1 MRASMLSSRLCNC
14 PASLPSLRSCLRNSA
29 SMESSFESSPCAATA
44 SRDNPRLNNL
54 ASCSSSAA
62 LCPLPSFAIYQ
73 QLDKER
79 LLFRR
84 GFGLTLF
91 GDQIVDDPQ
100 RTLVCLI
107 LRQGRPAHAAADTE
121 LAGDNHFSRATDAI
135 AERSRFGLQ
144 YLCGYRVGIENLV
157 ELRASDT
164 LGGEQREDLV
174 GGVQHIVLN
183 MDGLKK
189 AVVQAIELEQ
199 RVGGVKHLRVK
210 LGAIV
215 PDHRRIVEI
224 NIRCQGLLPRLYQRI
239 EMKAVSA
246 AVGKHFDHF
255 DFGGIARAH
264 GVGQAHVILAFDKR
278 FRHTQRGEQR
288 A

>member
-29 SMESSFESSPCAATA
+29 SMASSLESNPCAATA

-73 QLDKER
+73 QLEIER

-84 GFGLTLF
+84 SFGLTLF
-91 GDQIVDDPQ
+91 GNQVVNYPQ
-100 RTLVCLI
+100 HAFVGFLF
-107 LRQGRPAHAAADTE
+107 RQGLPPHAAANPE
-121 LAGDNHFSRATDAI
+121 FAGNDHFRRTANAV
-135 AERSRFGLQ
+135 AERARFGLQ
-144 YLCGYRVGIENLV
+144 YLRGYRVGVENLV
-157 ELRASDT
+157 ELRAGDV

-189 AVVQAIELEQ
+189 AVVQA
-199 RVGGVKHLRVK
+199 
-210 LGAIV
+210 
-215 PDHRRIVEI
+215 
-224 NIRCQGLLPRLYQRI
+224 
-239 EMKAVSA
+239 
-246 AVGKHFDHF
+246 
-255 DFGGIARAH
+255 
-264 GVGQAHVILAFDKR
+264 
-278 FRHTQRGEQR
+278 
-288 A
+288 